1 MGPIIGAEKARGGE
15 HELAGRRG
23 GGEPGACREEGGER
37 KPVRLLLGSAVLEV
51 SVEPSR
57 PGLVDNSDQNFTVR
71 LRGIGQI
78 SDPSEKIREWK
89 ANLADCENM
98 KDNAQTDLISTR
110 GLITQLKYCFLSAT
124 VTITNCPFVQ
134 IQTPCEQIPFVSNV
148 EESNLQFL
156 SLIISKQDQK
166 HDDSTPNSKH
176 QPCYQEYCCNGNN
189 DNDKNYLINCEI
201 KKIIHAKA
209 NEKITSD
216 VDPNF
221 YLKYTDIF
229 VGKPCVEQDY
239 IVEDITPHQC
249 RLRDMT
255 NAAPISVDVEYTRG
269 KEIVVRKGKDG
280 QGALVIGRMPL
291 MLRSSRCVLYGKS
304 EPELARL
311 GECPLDPGGYFVV
324 KGTEKVILIQ
334 EQLSKNRIIIDTD
347 SHGKKSKTNLAVKHA
362 KIYLRHNTF
371 GDDIPIVAVLKAM
384 GVENDQEIVQ
394 MVGRD
399 PKYAGLLAPSMQ
411 ECSNLAIY
419 SQQQALQYLGSK
431 VKASRNMWVKAK
443 RSKVDEARDILANL
457 VLAHV
462 PVINT
467 TFVHL
472 HRCYDQEMLEAMVN
486 ADAVD
491 DKVLI
496 PFFI

>member
-1 MGPIIGAEKARGGE
+1 M
-15 HELAGRRG
+15 
-23 GGEPGACREEGGER
+23 
-37 KPVRLLLGSAVLEV
+37 
-51 SVEPSR
+51 
-57 PGLVDNSDQNFTVR
+57 
-71 LRGIGQI
+71 
-78 SDPSEKIREWK
+78 
-89 ANLADCENM
+89 
-98 KDNAQTDLISTR
+98 
-110 GLITQLKYCFLSAT
+110 
-124 VTITNCPFVQ
+124 
-134 IQTPCEQIPFVSNV
+134 
-148 EESNLQFL
+148 
-156 SLIISKQDQK
+156 
-166 HDDSTPNSKH
+166 
-176 QPCYQEYCCNGNN
+176 
-189 DNDKNYLINCEI
+189 
-201 KKIIHAKA
+201 KIIHAKA

-216 VDPNF
+216 VDPDF

-255 NAAPISVDVEYTRG
+255 YVLGSCAYYAAPISVDVEYTRG

-324 KGTEKVILIQ
+324 KGTEKVRKELLQ
-334 EQLSKNRIIIDTD
+334 
-347 SHGKKSKTNLAVKHA
+347 
-362 KIYLRHNTF
+362 
-371 GDDIPIVAVLKAM
+371 IPIVAVLKAM

-419 SQQQALQYLGSK
+419 SQQQALQYLGSE

-443 RSKVDEARDILANL
+443 RSKVDEARDILANV

-462 PVINT
+462 PVIQ
-467 TFVHL
+467 
-472 HRCYDQEMLEAMVN
+472 YDFRKKCIYIAVMIRRMLEAMLN